1 MKKSGLILLI
11 CFGIFFTTN
20 AQQNKISSSLAKLL
34 NDKDNVGKYFRVNI
48 FLKETANLDSLNYM
62 MKKQKLPSKLRAKMV
77 LNFLTQK
84 AAESQRAI
92 IQSVNQYEGA
102 SAINIQPLWI
112 VNMMIIETKAELIQ
126 KLSERDDIELI
137 DIDNSKIFTPI

>member
-11 CFGIFFTTN
+11 CFGVFLSAN

-34 NDKDNVGKYFRVNI
+34 SDKENTDKYFRVNI

-62 MKKQKLPSKLRAKMV
+62 MKKQNLPSKERAKKV

-84 AAESQRAI
+84 AEQSQQSV
-92 IQSVNQYEGA
+92 IQSINQ
-102 SAINIQPLWI
+102 Q
-112 VNMMIIETKAELIQ
+112 KELQ
-126 KLSERDDIELI
+126 LSV
-137 DIDNSKIFTPI
+137 SSHSGS